1 MLIQDKNLFAKN
13 RNLIS
18 TLNRNISLYTPAN
31 SRRSLLI
38 TILKDETMASNFYL
52 DTFGIFTTDVI
63 GFENEIGVDGK
74 FGVPIVDIHQDWGFI
89 LKAMSGINT
98 HEIIYLTNGKA
109 LLRAVTGVDFL
120 VANQALSDTQKLSEL
135 VESIELAFV
144 KTIAKAS
151 RHFKDGG
158 IREFS
163 DLERKILSL
172 NKSLWEVRNKFE
184 GRIFIFPDSP
194 ACRELHPSDP
204 SKLKI
209 DKARKE
215 TELDLTDV
223 ILLGAYSCSEVTPDF
238 YENNINPLVDVVL
251 RVAHEIP
258 ELKTRMPLLE
268 AQQIWKGIV
277 RISCK
282 VRIINNKL
290 AEIIGDI
297 QISKYDTTS
306 LKWNRLV

>member
-1 MLIQDKNLFAKN
+1 M
-13 RNLIS
+13 
-18 TLNRNISLYTPAN
+18 
-31 SRRSLLI
+31 
-38 TILKDETMASNFYL
+38 
-52 DTFGIFTTDVI
+52 
-63 GFENEIGVDGK
+63 
-74 FGVPIVDIHQDWGFI
+74 
-89 LKAMSGINT
+89 
-98 HEIIYLTNGKA
+98 
-109 LLRAVTGVDFL
+109 
-120 VANQALSDTQKLSEL
+120 SDTQKLSEL

-223 ILLGAYSCSEVTPDF
+223 ILLGAYGCSEVTPDLF
-238 YENNINPLVDVVL
+238 ESDGNPVVDVIL
-251 RVAHEIP
+251 RIDHEIP
-258 ELKTRMPLLE
+258 ELRTRMPYFD
-268 AQQIWKGIV
+268 AQQVWRGFV

-282 VRIINNKL
+282 IKIINNKL

-297 QISKYDTTS
+297 QISKYDTTGS
-306 LKWNRLV
+306 KWNRLV